1 VQSPRFVHLR
11 ATLGYKHPDTLNTM
25 GNLALLSLLT
35 MAVPALELM
44 AGRTVLADLDED
56 VITAVVATPLV
67 LGVEVEGPATETA
80 AVVEIQTDE
89 KRDRPEATVDARRGE
104 KASETMGT
112 AASSASACNATRS
125 CCA

>member
-1 VQSPRFVHLR
+1 VHLR

-67 LGVEVEGPATETA
+67 LGVEVEGPATTTPTETA

-89 KRDRPEATVDARRGE
+89 KHDRPEPTVDARRGE